1 MADVFTDKDF
11 KTLHAAVERATPGD
25 SATTAKTLMGAK
37 HPAGIIFLAGKTIPH
52 LSTHRGSTDGPL
64 VLPRSCGGA
73 SQHTQVRQQVTRRV
87 CGAHH
92 RSEEDNYL
100 IIYIII
106 SMEAACQ

>member
-52 LSTHRGSTDGPL
+52 LSTHRGSTDLGLWSCPGRVGGL
-64 VLPRSCGGA
+64 RS
-73 SQHTQVRQQVTRRV
+73 TRRFV
-87 CGAHH
+87 S
-92 RSEEDNYL
+92 R
-100 IIYIII
+100 
-106 SMEAACQ
+106 